1 MRIDE
6 TPFQFTS
13 LNDQV
18 GKVHRV
24 MGPSGGNGL
33 DEIDMAFIDLLGA
46 VSDTPATVNPAQATE
61 EATPKAN
68 DKVRQLEAKIT
79 ERKLI
84 QAQDTSKSEPTS
96 TKGADVRDMVQK
108 EMRLLQ
114 ADLTAA
120 DIDYLKQV
128 VVPTLPIAMGSVPLN
143 TVFPEGEAEISY
155 KGIPISKP
163 LSDMIH
169 DGMKTGRPFRVEVDE
184 NSSIVIKI
192 RNGKVSAEFLSS
204 DRAAAMYIK
213 NELDDLRARLASKKL
228 PVDELTY
235 RESNHK
241 HHRDGQPQYEPRYY
255 SLDTDD
261 DDDFVI

>member
-1 MRIDE
+1 MRIEE

-33 DEIDMAFIDLLGA
+33 DDIDMAFIDLLGA
-46 VSDTPATVNPAQATE
+46 ASEPSIPAAAAASE
-61 EATPKAN
+61 EDAPKAN
-68 DKVRQLEAKIT
+68 EKVRQLEAKIT

-84 QAQDTSKSEPTS
+84 QTQDAAKSEQSSS
-96 TKGADVRDMVQK
+96 TKGADVRDMVQR
-108 EMRLLQ
+108 ELRLLQ
-114 ADLTAA
+114 AELTAA

-128 VVPTLPIAMGSVPLN
+128 VVPTLPIAMGSVPLS

-155 KGIPISKP
+155 KGLPISKP

-228 PVDELTY
+228 PIDELTY
-235 RESNHK
+235 RDSNHK
-241 HHRDGQPQYEPRYY
+241 QHRDGQPQYEPRYY
-255 SLDTDD
+255 SLETDD
-261 DDDFVI
+261 DDDFII